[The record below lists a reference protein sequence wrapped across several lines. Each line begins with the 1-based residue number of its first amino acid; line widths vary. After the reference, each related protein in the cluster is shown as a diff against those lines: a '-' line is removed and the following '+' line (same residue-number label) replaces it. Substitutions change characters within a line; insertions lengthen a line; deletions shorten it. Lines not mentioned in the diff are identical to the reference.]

1 MQVAAF
7 GLIKRSL
14 TFNNNTSWH
23 GAMRYYHYY
32 IVFSH
37 YTPAK
42 YIKLEDLLNKYY
54 VFPPFV
60 LINSLYL
67 HNQYMLYRTIGIIT
81 NH

>member
-1 MQVAAF
+1 MFLSAFLFVNVA
-7 GLIKRSL
+7 
-14 TFNNNTSWH
+14 
-23 GAMRYYHYY
+23 
-32 IVFSH
+32 
-37 YTPAK
+37 TPAK